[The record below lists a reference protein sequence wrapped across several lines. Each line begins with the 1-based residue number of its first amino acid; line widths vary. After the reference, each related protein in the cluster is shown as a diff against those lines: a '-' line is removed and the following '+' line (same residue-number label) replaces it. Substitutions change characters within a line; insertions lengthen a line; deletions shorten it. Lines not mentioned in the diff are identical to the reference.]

1 MADALVSY
9 CCYNKSPKTWWL
21 KTSHLCYILVL
32 ETRSLKWPYR
42 AKINLLAR
50 SILLEA
56 EGECVSLP
64 FLASRGCL
72 HSLGYGPTSLLPFL
86 LSLHLILRL
95 SEKAMATH
103 SSTLA
108 WKIPLTEEPVRLQS
122 RGSLRVGHD
131 WATSLS
137 LFTFMHWRRKWQPT
151 PVFLP
156 GESQG
161 QGSLSG
167 LPSMGSHRVGHD
179 WSDLAAAE
187 FRKMNLMGKGQNCLL
202 TTHIFKNHSNV
213 STSWYNSLNLSL
225 SIFNLT
231 VT

>member
-1 MADALVSY
+1 MWSIYLSIWEGSDKPPALKNLGIKDQAHLYAWFFLLCCIYWSFHYLFHMADALVSY

-103 SSTLA
+103 SSTLT

-122 RGSLRVGHD
+122 MGSLRVGHD
-131 WATSLS
+131 
-137 LFTFMHWRRKWQPT
+137 
-151 PVFLP
+151 
-156 GESQG
+156 
-161 QGSLSG
+161 
-167 LPSMGSHRVGHD
+167 
-179 WSDLAAAE
+179 
-187 FRKMNLMGKGQNCLL
+187 
-202 TTHIFKNHSNV
+202 
-213 STSWYNSLNLSL
+213 
-225 SIFNLT
+225 
-231 VT
+231 